1 MTKEKGR
8 KREPI
13 TESREQEIIELIR
26 RWDATRKK
34 LTREGLTEM
43 VGRCLGF
50 TVTRQGLMKRDKI
63 RKAYEERER
72 EILEGQAISNPKEP
86 LEEMYQRRLKAKD
99 EELAQAKKK
108 IAAFEELFVRYRY
121 NAIQM
126 GVDPTRLEAPVVPR
140 NADEGSRG

>member
-8 KREPI
+8 KRESI
-13 TESREQEIIELIR
+13 TESREQDIIDLIR
-26 RWDATRKK
+26 RWDATKAR
-34 LTREGLTEM
+34 LTREGL
-43 VGRCLGF
+43 VKRVSCQLGF

-63 RKAYEERER
+63 KKAYEERER

-86 LEEMYQRRLKAKD
+86 LEDMYQRRLKAKD

-121 NAIQM
+121 NAIQI
-126 GVDPTRLEAPVVPR
+126 GIDPARLEASVVPR

>member
-1 MTKEKGR
+1 MTKEKGP
-8 KREPI
+8 KREFI
-13 TESREQEIIELIR
+13 TDTRERDVIEIIR
-26 RWDATRKK
+26 SWDATKAK
-34 LTREGLTEM
+34 LTREGL
-43 VGRCLGF
+43 VKRVSCQLGF
-50 TVTRQGLMKRDKI
+50 VVTRQGLMKREKI

-72 EILEGQAISNPKEP
+72 EILEGQAISKPKEP

-121 NAIQM
+121 NANRM
-126 GVDPTRLEAPVVPR
+126 GVDPAALEVPILPR

>member
-13 TESREQEIIELIR
+13 TETRERDIIEIIR
-26 RWDATRKK
+26 NWDATKTK
-34 LTREGLTEM
+34 LTREGLVNRVT
-43 VGRCLGF
+43 CQLGF
-50 TVTRQGLMKRDKI
+50 TVTRQGLMKREAI

-72 EILEGQAISNPKEP
+72 EIHEGQAISNPKEP

-126 GVDPTRLEAPVVPR
+126 GIDPARLEAPVLPR
-140 NADEGSRG
+140 NAEEGSRG

>member
-13 TESREQEIIELIR
+13 TESREQDIIDLIR

-99 EELAQAKKK
+99 EELEQAKKK
-108 IAAFEELFVRYRY
+108 IAGFEELFVRYRY
-121 NAIQM
+121 NAIQI
-126 GVDPTRLEAPVVPR
+126 GIDPARLEAPIPPR
-140 NADEGSRG
+140 NAEEGSRG

>member
-13 TESREQEIIELIR
+13 TESREQDIIDLIR
-26 RWDATRKK
+26 RWDAIKAK
-34 LTREGLTEM
+34 LTREGLVKQVTDQ
-43 VGRCLGF
+43 LGF

-108 IAAFEELFVRYRY
+108 IAGFEDLFVRYRY
-121 NAIQM
+121 NAIQI
-126 GVDPTRLEAPVVPR
+126 GVDPARLEAPVVPR